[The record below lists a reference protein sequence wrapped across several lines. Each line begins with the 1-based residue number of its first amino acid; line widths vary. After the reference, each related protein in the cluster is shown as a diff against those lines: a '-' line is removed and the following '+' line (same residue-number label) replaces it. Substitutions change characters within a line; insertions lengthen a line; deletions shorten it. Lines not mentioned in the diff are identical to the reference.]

1 MEIKAHCIYTLSI
14 ASPVVTIVYTDPTQ
28 TSYTVNIDDSVTFQ
42 CVATGIPPP
51 TITWY
56 RNGTELN
63 SSNSRVTF
71 GTHYVST
78 ELDIDEEIAYSVNRT
93 LTLWM
98 SKDEDSGMYECKAR
112 NEAILGEDSVE
123 FELIVQ
129 SKFSAYSN
137 GYLLYTHF
145 PSM

>member
-1 MEIKAHCIYTLSI
+1 M
-14 ASPVVTIVYTDPTQ
+14 SPVVTRVYTDPTQ

-56 RNGTELN
+56 RNGTELSN

-71 GTHYVST
+71 GPHYVSS
-78 ELDIDEEIAYSVNRT
+78 ELDINDGTVYSVNRT
-93 LTLWM
+93 LTLRM
-98 SKDEDSGMYECKAR
+98 SEDEDHGRYECRAR
-112 NEAILGEDSVE
+112 NEANLAEDSVE

-129 SKFSAYSN
+129 CKLTYKMADYIAVII
-137 GYLLYTHF
+137 L
-145 PSM
+145 SMQHLQFLN